1 MNKRTLLLVDDEMDF
16 HRILPRLLEPE
27 GYKVFSAY
35 NAEEALRLLEAK
47 VCDIALVDWNMP
59 GMTGVQF
66 CQKVRSEHKFDRML
80 LVMLTV
86 RNQPEEELQGLK
98 DGHADLYLTKP
109 ITPTELLARLEALLK
124 LKERS
129 KTR

>member
-1 MNKRTLLLVDDEMDF
+1 MHKRTLLLVDDEPDF

-35 NAEEALRLLEAK
+35 TAEEALRLLEAR

-59 GMTGVQF
+59 GMSGIEF
-66 CQKVRSEHKFDRML
+66 CRKVRTDRRLDRML

-98 DGHADLYLTKP
+98 EGQADLYLAKP
-109 ITPTELLARLEALLK
+109 ISPSELLIRLEALFN
-124 LKERS
+124 LKERA
-129 KTR
+129 KAR